1 MKLKQALVSCG
12 TYDLSG
18 KAGWLAGCLACCLL
32 RYFFMG
38 MGYEDG
44 LGVRTPTGSS
54 SRVTWPRQ

>member
-44 LGVRTPTGSS
+44 
-54 SRVTWPRQ
+54 